1 MAVLTQNHHM
11 LFKSRDSAAVLFVDD
26 EAPVRQLFVDTYGN
40 RGFNVLL
47 APNVADA
54 LKILEADAGHIGVLM
69 TDHRMPGASGSDLL
83 GRVAEQWPHIVR
95 LLTTNDITRVSGA
108 LKNGTIFGY
117 VTKPWDLEELE
128 TQLENALYAHK
139 KRSLEI
145 ELLES
150 KQSTLM
156 SLAAC
161 IAHEMRTPL
170 ASIRTRTQAVA
181 RYWPTLLEAYEN
193 TAARDSSKPVIAPQ
207 QLAALQDVFADIL
220 RDIDRSNLVI
230 DMLLKEANVKST
242 GKDEFAQH
250 SITVC
255 VSDVLARYPFDK
267 HLGESV
273 HLELAPDFRFF
284 GSDVLLAYVLI
295 NLLKNAA
302 YSIQQ
307 ARKGEITISTRP
319 GKAINSLLVTDTGLG
334 ISQDDLPRIFDY
346 FYTTKKTGAGIG
358 LAFCRQV
365 MKLFDGA
372 IRCESKAGEYTSF
385 ILEFPAAG
393 NSKTSMAQPTHH

>member
-1 MAVLTQNHHM
+1 MSILTQNHHM

-47 APNVADA
+47 APSVSDA
-54 LKILEADAGHIGVLM
+54 LEILEAEAGRIGVLM

-108 LKNGTIFGY
+108 LKNGAIFGY

-128 TQLENALYAHK
+128 AQLENALYAHK

-181 RYWPTLLEAYEN
+181 RYWPALLETYESTVTHN
-193 TAARDSSKPVIAPQ
+193 TSKPDIAPQ
-207 QLAALQDVFADIL
+207 QLAALQDVFVDIL

-230 DMLLKEANVKST
+230 DMLLKEANVKSA
-242 GKDEFAQH
+242 GKDEFARH
-250 SITVC
+250 SIAAC
-255 VSDVLARYPFDK
+255 VNDVLERYPFDK
-267 HLGESV
+267 HLAESV
-273 HLELAPDFRFF
+273 KLELKQDFRFF
-284 GSDVLLAYVLI
+284 GSDVLLGYVLI

-307 ARKGEITISTRP
+307 ARKGEITITTHP
-319 GKAINSLLVTDTGLG
+319 DKNINRLLVRDTGLG
-334 ISQDDLPRIFDY
+334 ISPDDLPRIFDY

-385 ILEFPAAG
+385 ILEFPVVL
-393 NSKTSMAQPTHH
+393 NPVHH